1 MKHTIHKHD
10 HHFGWDN
17 AITPVI
23 TVAPGDTFEIEAIDA
38 SGGQIKPGMQTGMQ
52 IGELA
57 NIDWQK
63 VNPVTGPVFV
73 DGAEPATR

>member
-17 AITPVI
+17 AISPVI
-23 TVAPGDTFEIEAIDA
+23 TVAPGDTVEIEAIDA
-38 SGGQIKPGMQTGMQ
+38 SGGQVKSGMQVGD
-52 IGELA
+52 LA

-63 VNPVTGPVFV
+63 INPVTGPVFV